1 MKNKVNEFEIEN
13 EEDLKKC
20 IRKLLNVARAD
31 KEEIKAKAMLYVELE
46 DMANKALEMFKKIT
60 GEEKETVEELEMM
73 VEAHENVLNTYEKIL
88 EKRKSY

>member
-1 MKNKVNEFEIEN
+1 MKIKVNEFEIEN
-13 EEDLKKC
+13 EKDLEKC
-20 IRKLLNVARAD
+20 IRKLLNVARSD

-46 DMANKALEMFKKIT
+46 DMANKAREMFKKIT

-88 EKRKSY
+88 EKRKSH